1 MAQSFVQRHFR
12 CNPEQQATQDR
23 SANRGRGAVGQSS
36 GAQGRPSVF
45 TPRRPNA
52 ERRREAGKERAGMR
66 VCRPGIRPAPRGSL
80 RPPTGPQRR
89 QPASR
94 TDPAPR
100 RKPGPRMRATDCR
113 CGKTATAA
121 VIPCRVADQ
130 ADAKIRPSFFPGRRD
145 RTRQPRCR
153 RYRPGGRLAGTA
165 GAAVFRASKEIPSP
179 PAVVFREIMNSARVA
194 APLGLKLETQVA
206 PEYSPSPWNSPYCG
220 TVL

>member
-1 MAQSFVQRHFR
+1 MARSFVQRHFR

-100 RKPGPRMRATDCR
+100 RKPGQAGPERGRPVAVAEKPRPLRSS
-113 CGKTATAA
+113 
-121 VIPCRVADQ
+121 RVAWPTKPTRRSVRHVFFQ
-130 ADAKIRPSFFPGRRD
+130 ADA
-145 RTRQPRCR
+145 TV
-153 RYRPGGRLAGTA
+153 LAGPD
-165 GAAVFRASKEIPSP
+165 GPSLP
-179 PAVVFREIMNSARVA
+179 SARLKA
-194 APLGLKLETQVA
+194 ADTLKSCQST
-206 PEYSPSPWNSPYCG
+206 C
-220 TVL
+220 

>member
-1 MAQSFVQRHFR
+1 MARSFVQRHFR

-80 RPPTGPQRR
+80 RPPTDPQRR

-100 RKPGPRMRATDCR
+100 RKTRANRARTRAAGCR
-113 CGKTATAA
+113 CGKAATAA

-130 ADAKIRPSFFPGRRD
+130 ADAKIRASCFPGRRD
-145 RTRQPRCR
+145 RTRRPRCR

-165 GAAVFRASKEIPSP
+165 GAAVFHASKEIPSP
-179 PAVVFREIMNSARVA
+179 GCCISRNHEQRKSRCAARPQA
-194 APLGLKLETQVA
+194 
-206 PEYSPSPWNSPYCG
+206 
-220 TVL
+220 